1 MSYQLNGFFA
11 IKNHRYAV
19 VDYEQIK
26 DIKDVKESAIEN
38 INVYLIKADKLSELC
53 SNAENLSYNYHFS
66 HLRHPYW
73 DFRHMQLMRPANP
86 NAYKFELNLSDMLEF
101 VEKDKFGVLVVPRE
115 DEYAPVVYA
124 DSMRK
129 SQTLVSSRS
138 KSPNRV
144 SPYRV
149 SPNRVSTE
157 TPPKDTDVL
166 SDNSSTSTT

>member
-1 MSYQLNGFFA
+1 M
-11 IKNHRYAV
+11 R
-19 VDYEQIK
+19 
-26 DIKDVKESAIEN
+26 
-38 INVYLIKADKLSELC
+38 
-53 SNAENLSYNYHFS
+53 
-66 HLRHPYW
+66 
-73 DFRHMQLMRPANP
+73 LMRPANP

-129 SQTLVSSRS
+129 SQTLISRS

-144 SPYRV
+144 SP
-149 SPNRVSTE
+149 NRVSNE